1 MALGVKLVQSP
12 LPTPHLL
19 SPSIEMKNT
28 PIKNAGNN
36 LFLPWLTGGGFFVP
50 I

>member
-1 MALGVKLVQSP
+1 MQYVQKMALGVKVVQSRP
-12 LPTPHLL
+12 L
-19 SPSIEMKNT
+19 IELKNT
-28 PIKNAGNN
+28 PLKNAGNK